1 MLADMIFGLLA
12 LAPQEGGGTLLDVN
26 PGLIVWTIITFVLLL
41 LILRKVAW
49 KPILT
54 ALDQR
59 ETAIR
64 ESLEKAE
71 KARQEAIQI
80 LKQNEANLARAE
92 EESQKIIEQ
101 SRQYAEKLKEQ
112 MLQTSK
118 VQAQKIVDDASAEIN
133 RRKEAAF
140 DELKADVAEI
150 AVNAAE
156 RILKENINAE
166 MNKKL
171 ANNYISEITKN

>member
-12 LAPQEGGGTLLDVN
+12 LSPQEGGGTLLDVN
-26 PGLIVWTIITFVLLL
+26 PGLIVWTVITFVLLL

-49 KPILT
+49 KPILS

-59 ETAIR
+59 ETTIK

-71 KARQEAIQI
+71 QAKQDAIQI

-112 MLQTSK
+112 MLQASK
-118 VQAQKIVDDASAEIN
+118 TQAQKIVEDASAEIE
-133 RRKEAAF
+133 RKNEAAF
-140 DELKADVAEI
+140 DELKAQIAGI
-150 AVNAAE
+150 AVDAAE

-166 MNKKL
+166 LNKKL
-171 ANNYISEITKN
+171 VNNYINEITKN

>member
-1 MLADMIFGLLA
+1 MFADMIFGLLA

-26 PGLIVWTIITFVLLL
+26 PGLIVWTVITFVLLL

-71 KARQEAIQI
+71 KAKEEAALI

-92 EESQKIIEQ
+92 EESQKIVEQ
-101 SRQYAEKLKEQ
+101 SRQYSEKLKEQ
-112 MLQTSK
+112 MLHESR
-118 VQAQKIVDDASAEIN
+118 VQAQKIIEDASAEIE
-133 RRKEAAF
+133 RKKEAAF
-140 DELKADVAEI
+140 DELKSQVAEI
-150 AVNAAE
+150 AVKAAE
-156 RILKENINAE
+156 KILKESINPE
-166 MNKKL
+166 LNKKL
-171 ANNYISEITKN
+171 VNNYINEITKN

>member
-12 LAPQEGGGTLLDVN
+12 LSPQEGGGTLLDVN
-26 PGLIVWTIITFVLLL
+26 PGLIVWTVITFVLLL

-49 KPILT
+49 KPILS

-59 ETAIR
+59 ETTIK

-71 KARQEAIQI
+71 QAKQDAIQI

-112 MLQTSK
+112 MLQASK
-118 VQAQKIVDDASAEIN
+118 TQAQKIVEDASAEIE
-133 RRKEAAF
+133 RKNEAAF
-140 DELKADVAEI
+140 DELKAQIAGI
-150 AVNAAE
+150 AVDAAE
-156 RILKENINAE
+156 RILKENINKE
-166 MNKKL
+166 INKKID
-171 ANNYISEITKN
+171 NNYINEITKN